1 MKNNNIDISKPLN
14 EIISY
19 QKRVWVTGFLKT
31 TISSGL
37 IATGIVSIFAGI
49 IDHPFLKGFHEIGIL
64 VGMIAI
70 GLAIILIT
78 FIDQYDE
85 KKKKEELEIIDS
97 KIEDKAEE
105 VAKELVNKEL
115 EKILEECK

>member
-1 MKNNNIDISKPLN
+1 MKHNKTTLKPLT
-14 EIISY
+14 IQIPY
-19 QKRVWVTGFLKT
+19 RRRVWITGFLKT

-49 IDHPFLKGFHEIGIL
+49 IDHPLLKGYHEIGIL

-105 VAKELVNKEL
+105 VARKLVDKEL

>member
-1 MKNNNIDISKPLN
+1 MKHEIKPL
-14 EIISY
+14 IKQIPY
-19 QKRVWVTGFLKT
+19 RRRVWITGFLKT

-49 IDHPFLKGFHEIGIL
+49 IDHPLLKGYHEIGIL
-64 VGMIAI
+64 VGATSI

-78 FIDQYDE
+78 MIDQYDE

-97 KIEDKAEE
+97 KIEDKAEQ
-105 VAKELVNKEL
+105 VAKRLVDKEL